1 MESEKQGR
9 GSQEKKKKKQQ
20 QQDVIDRKT
29 NHKRLLTIGQKLGAA
44 GGARVGDGITGI
56 KEGT

>member
-9 GSQEKKKKKQQ
+9 GSQEKKKKKK